1 MSAFQWNG
9 FQIDAFQVQDDVIF
23 PDVAIEVE
31 LAGMFSGWT
40 NIASDVLLSQSVV
53 IRHGIHSP
61 SPLDRVAQTGTATFV
76 MNNSA
81 SNSAT
86 TLGYYSPHHA
96 SKRTGWGL
104 GIRCRIRITDPATA
118 TVHTRFIGRLDAIDP
133 IPGVKRERWVLV
145 TAVDWLD
152 EAARWRLTPAIGEQ
166 IDKSWDSVITDIVRE
181 MPVGPADTDLNGG
194 SETWEYALDSS
205 AIPHQTALA
214 EFRKLAF
221 SEYGLIYQKA
231 DGTLR
236 AEDRHYRMSVTSSAW
251 TLADADYQGLE
262 LPSSRDDL
270 LNTVR
275 VITHPKDV
283 SPAANVVVYN
293 QANVIEFAAG
303 ETKMLLGSYRDQ
315 TTGDPIGATDIQTQ
329 VSGVD
334 YVANT
339 LEDGSGSNVS
349 SSFSVTVTAGQS
361 GVRFDVTN
369 GTGAAAYLTT
379 LQLIGKGI
387 YDYGATIHEAT
398 DSSSIET
405 HGEHVLDFDMPYQ
418 SRQDVG
424 QAAADYILAKYKD
437 PLAQA
442 HEIAV
447 IGRTPA
453 LVTQILTR
461 DISDRITVSETVTG
475 VSDDFF
481 INGIEF
487 VVLPQRFV
495 AARYVLAPTADPAT
509 DSYFLIDTS
518 ALDGADV
525 LAPF

>member
-1 MSAFQWNG
+1 MSGFQWNG
-9 FQIDAFQVQDDVIF
+9 FQIDAFQTQDVIF

-31 LAGMFSGWT
+31 FAGVGGGWT
-40 NIASDVLLSQSVV
+40 NIVSDVLRSQSVV

-61 SPLDRVAQTGTATFV
+61 GPLDRVAQTGTATFV

-104 GIRCRIRITDPATA
+104 GIGCRIRITDPATA

-152 EAARWRLTPAIGEQ
+152 EAARWRLTPDVGEQ
-166 IDKSWDSVITDIVRE
+166 IDKSWDAVVTNIVAE
-181 MPVGPADTDLNGG
+181 MPVQPASTSYNGG
-194 SETWEYALDSS
+194 SETWEYALDTSV
-205 AIPHQTALA
+205 IPHQTALA

-236 AEDRHYRMSVTSSAW
+236 AEDRHYRMSNTSSVW

-270 LNTVR
+270 INTVR

-283 SPAANVVVYN
+283 DNVANVTIYN

-303 ETKMLLGSYRDQ
+303 QTKMLLGSYRDQ
-315 TTGDPIGATDIQTQ
+315 TTGDPIGATDIQPQ
-329 VSGVD
+329 VSGTD
-334 YVANT
+334 YTANT

-349 SSFSVTVTAGQS
+349 SSFTVAVTAGQS

-369 GTGAAAYLTT
+369 GTGGTAYLTT
-379 LQLIGKGI
+379 LRLIGKGI

-398 DSSSIET
+398 DSSSIDD
-405 HGEHVLDFDMPYQ
+405 HGEHVVDFDMPYQ

-447 IGRTPA
+447 LGRTPA
-453 LVTQILTR
+453 LLTQILTR

-481 INGIEF
+481 INGVEL

-495 AARYVLAPTADPAT
+495 GARYVLAPTEDPAT
-509 DSYFLIDTS
+509 SNYFLIDTS
-518 ALDGADV
+518 ALDGPDI